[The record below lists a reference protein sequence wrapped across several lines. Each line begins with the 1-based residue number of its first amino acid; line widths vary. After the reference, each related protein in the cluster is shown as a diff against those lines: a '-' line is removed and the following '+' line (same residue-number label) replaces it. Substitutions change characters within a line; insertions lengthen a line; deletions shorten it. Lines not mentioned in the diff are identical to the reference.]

1 MRAVLQRVKNAEL
14 RISGDIHSTI
24 GPGIL
29 VLVAFA
35 KEESQE
41 EMVWL
46 INKIRQM
53 RIFSD
58 ADGKMNLSVEDVHGE
73 LMIVSQFTLFAST
86 KKGNRPSFIHSAP
99 PELAR
104 EYYDAFLDA
113 SKKVFSGRIV
123 TGEFGADMQINLN
136 NDGPVTILLD
146 TKNKE

>member
-1 MRAVLQRVKNAEL
+1 MRAVLQRVTSAEL
-14 RISGDIHSTI
+14 RISGDLHSSI
-24 GPGIL
+24 GSGLL

-35 KEESQE
+35 KEESLE
-41 EMVWL
+41 EMEWL

-58 ADGKMNLSVEDVHGE
+58 ADGKMNLSVEDLAGE
-73 LMIVSQFTLFAST
+73 LLIVSQFTLYAST

-99 PELAR
+99 PDLAR
-104 EYYDAFLDA
+104 KYYDAFLDV
-113 SKKVFSGRIV
+113 SKKNFHGKIATGVFA
-123 TGEFGADMQINLN
+123 ADMQINLN